1 MNRPPAESLT
11 YQDLIIRAV
20 SRAPEAEALVAGNL
34 RLTGRELHDRVAR
47 TVNAYRS
54 LGLGVGSRLALIGGN
69 SADYL
74 VAQLAAAALGV
85 TFTGLHPLASVP
97 ELAEMLR
104 RLRPQALV
112 WGPGPTAEK
121 AAALHDDPTLPADLT
136 FVSLGPSDSGP
147 NDGGPN
153 DGGPSDSGPNDG
165 GPSDKGPRRIG
176 PDLLALAADRPPAD
190 LTDPALRAPMSATA
204 SISFTGGT
212 TGGPKGVVRSQ
223 RALACSL
230 TTMLAEWDWPP
241 ELRFLALAPLTHATG
256 SIAAAVLL
264 RGGCVHVRPGFDVE
278 DVYRQVAAEQ
288 ITATF
293 LVPTMIY
300 RLLDRPRAD
309 GELASL
315 RLAIYGASAMSA
327 TRLAE
332 GIRRWG
338 PVFMQLYGQVEAPN
352 TISVLRIAEHD
363 VGDPS
368 RLASCG
374 RPTLNV
380 DVALMTPDGQPV
392 PDGTVG
398 EICVSGPLLMDGY
411 LDDPVATAAA
421 FRDGWLRTGD
431 MAVRDPDGFLTIV
444 DRIKDMIVSGGF
456 NIFAGDV
463 ERALNGHPGV
473 RECAVIGV
481 PDDLWGESVLAYV
494 VPAAAEPGDD
504 AAADLIAHVRA
515 AKGSAWAPKAIEF
528 VPVLPLTGLGKPD
541 KKALRARHW
550 TSQERAVH

>member
-1 MNRPPAESLT
+1 
-11 YQDLIIRAV
+11 
-20 SRAPEAEALVAGNL
+20 
-34 RLTGRELHDRVAR
+34 
-47 TVNAYRS
+47 
-54 LGLGVGSRLALIGGN
+54 
-69 SADYL
+69 
-74 VAQLAAAALGV
+74 V

-97 ELAEMLR
+97 ELTAMLR
-104 RLRPQALV
+104 KLQPQALV
-112 WGPGPTAEK
+112 WGPGATAEK
-121 AAALHDDPTLPADLT
+121 AAALHRDPAVPPGMT
-136 FVSLGPSDSGP
+136 FIGLGPS
-147 NDGGPN
+147 
-153 DGGPSDSGPNDG
+153 
-165 GPSDKGPRRIG
+165 RIG
-176 PDLLALAADRPPAD
+176 PDLLALAAAAPPAD
-190 LTDPALRAPMSATA
+190 LADPAQRVAGSATA

-223 RALACSL
+223 RALACSV

-256 SIAAAVLL
+256 SIVPAVLL

-278 DVYRQVAAEQ
+278 DVYRQVAAER

-300 RLLDRPRAD
+300 RLLDRPLAD
-309 GELASL
+309 GELGSL
-315 RLAIYGASAMSA
+315 RLAIYGASAMSP
-327 TRLAE
+327 TRLAAA
-332 GIRRWG
+332 IRRWG

-352 TISVLRIAEHD
+352 TISVLRIAEHE

-380 DVALMTPDGQPV
+380 DVALMTPEGRLV
-392 PDGTVG
+392 PDGAAG
-398 EICVSGPLLMDGY
+398 EICVRGPLLMDGY
-411 LDDPVATAAA
+411 LDDPAATAAA

-431 MAVRDPDGFLTIV
+431 VAVRDPDGFLTIV
-444 DRIKDMIVSGGF
+444 DRVKDMIVSGGF

-463 ERALNGHPGV
+463 ERALSDHPGV

-481 PDDLWGESVLAYV
+481 PDDIWGESVLAYV
-494 VPAAAEPGDD
+494 VPVAAEPGDD

-515 AKGSAWAPKAIEF
+515 AKGSAWAPKSIKF

>member
-11 YQDLIIRAV
+11 YQDLIVAAV
-20 SRAPEAEALVAGNL
+20 SRAPEVEALVDGDL

-47 TVNAYRS
+47 TVSAYRA
-54 LGLGVGSRLALIGGN
+54 LGIGAGARLALIGGN

-74 VAQLAAAALGV
+74 VAQLSAAALGV

-97 ELAEMLR
+97 ELTEMLR
-104 RLRPQALV
+104 KLRPQALV

-121 AAALHDDPTLPADLT
+121 VAELHGDPALPPGIA
-136 FVSLGPSDSGP
+136 FVSLGPS
-147 NDGGPN
+147 
-153 DGGPSDSGPNDG
+153 
-165 GPSDKGPRRIG
+165 RIG
-176 PDLLALAADRPPAD
+176 PDLLALAAGAPRAD
-190 LTDPALRAPMSATA
+190 LADPALRAAPSATA

-256 SIAAAVLL
+256 SIVPAVLL

-278 DVYRQVAAEQ
+278 DVYRQVAAER

-300 RLLDRPRAD
+300 RLLDRPRTD
-309 GELASL
+309 GELATL
-315 RLAIYGASAMSA
+315 RLAIYGASPMSA
-327 TRLAE
+327 TRLAA

-363 VGDPS
+363 VGNPG

-398 EICVSGPLLMDGY
+398 EICVRGPLLMDGY
-411 LDDPVATAAA
+411 LDDPGATAAA

-431 MAVRDPDGFLTIV
+431 LAVRDRDGFLTIV
-444 DRIKDMIVSGGF
+444 DRVKDMIVSGGF
-456 NIFAGDV
+456 NIFAVDV
-463 ERALNGHPGV
+463 ERALNDHPDV

-481 PDDLWGESVLAYV
+481 PDDVWGEAVMAYV

-504 AAADLIAHVRA
+504 QAADLIAHVRGL
-515 AKGSAWAPKAIEF
+515 KGAAWAPKVIEF
-528 VPVLPLTGLGKPD
+528 VQALPLTGLGKPD
-541 KKALRARHW
+541 KKALRGRHW
-550 TSQERAVH
+550 SSQERAVH

>member
-20 SRAPEAEALVAGNL
+20 SRAPEVEALVDGNL

-54 LGLGVGSRLALIGGN
+54 LGLGVGSRVALIGGN

-97 ELAEMLR
+97 ELTEMLR

-121 AAALHDDPTLPADLT
+121 VAALHGDPALARRHGVCQPRPERHRPAQ
-136 FVSLGPSDSGP
+136 GPAL
-147 NDGGPN
+147 
-153 DGGPSDSGPNDG
+153 
-165 GPSDKGPRRIG
+165 G
-176 PDLLALAADRPPAD
+176 PDLLALAADAAPAD
-190 LTDPALRAPMSATA
+190 LTDPALRAAMSATA

-256 SIAAAVLL
+256 SIVPAVLL

-278 DVYRQVAAEQ
+278 DVYRQVAAER

-300 RLLDRPRAD
+300 RLLDRPR
-309 GELASL
+309 
-315 RLAIYGASAMSA
+315 
-327 TRLAE
+327 
-332 GIRRWG
+332 RR
-338 PVFMQLYGQVEAPN
+338 
-352 TISVLRIAEHD
+352 R
-363 VGDPS
+363 
-368 RLASCG
+368 
-374 RPTLNV
+374 
-380 DVALMTPDGQPV
+380 
-392 PDGTVG
+392 
-398 EICVSGPLLMDGY
+398 
-411 LDDPVATAAA
+411 
-421 FRDGWLRTGD
+421 
-431 MAVRDPDGFLTIV
+431 
-444 DRIKDMIVSGGF
+444 
-456 NIFAGDV
+456 
-463 ERALNGHPGV
+463 
-473 RECAVIGV
+473 
-481 PDDLWGESVLAYV
+481 
-494 VPAAAEPGDD
+494 
-504 AAADLIAHVRA
+504 
-515 AKGSAWAPKAIEF
+515 
-528 VPVLPLTGLGKPD
+528 
-541 KKALRARHW
+541 
-550 TSQERAVH
+550 

>member
-20 SRAPEAEALVAGNL
+20 SRAPEVEALVDGNL

-47 TVNAYRS
+47 TANAYRS

-74 VAQLAAAALGV
+74 VAQLSAAALGV
-85 TFTGLHPLASVP
+85 TFTGLHPLASVT
-97 ELAEMLR
+97 ELTQMLR
-104 RLRPQALV
+104 RLQPQALV

-121 AAALHDDPTLPADLT
+121 VATLHGDPALPADLA
-136 FVSLGPSDSGP
+136 FVSLGPSDI
-147 NDGGPN
+147 
-153 DGGPSDSGPNDG
+153 GPSDN
-165 GPSDKGPRRIG
+165 GPRRIG

-256 SIAAAVLL
+256 SIVPAVLL

-380 DVALMTPDGQPV
+380 DLALMTPDGQPV

-431 MAVRDPDGFLTIV
+431 VAVRDPDGFLTIV

-463 ERALNGHPGV
+463 ERALNDHPGV

-481 PDDLWGESVLAYV
+481 PDDVWGEAVMAYV
-494 VPAAAEPGDD
+494 VPAAAEP
-504 AAADLIAHVRA
+504 AAGSADLIAHVRA

-528 VPVLPLTGLGKPD
+528 VPALPLTGLGKPD

-550 TSQERAVH
+550 SSQERAVH

>member
-1 MNRPPAESLT
+1 MNRPPAEPLT

-20 SRAPEAEALVAGNL
+20 SRFPEVEALVDGDL
-34 RLTGRELHDRVAR
+34 RLTGRELRARVAR
-47 TVNAYRS
+47 TVSAYRS
-54 LGLGVGSRLALIGGN
+54 LGLGAGSRIALVSGN

-74 VAQLAAAALGV
+74 IAQLSAAALGA

-97 ELAEMLR
+97 ELTAMLR
-104 RLRPQALV
+104 KLQPQALV
-112 WGPGPTAEK
+112 WGPGATAEK
-121 AAALHDDPTLPADLT
+121 AAALHRDPAVPPGMT
-136 FVSLGPSDSGP
+136 FIGLGPSS
-147 NDGGPN
+147 
-153 DGGPSDSGPNDG
+153 
-165 GPSDKGPRRIG
+165 IG
-176 PDLLALAADRPPAD
+176 PDLLALAAAAPPAD
-190 LTDPALRAPMSATA
+190 LADPAQRVAGSATA

-223 RALACSL
+223 RALACSV

-256 SIAAAVLL
+256 SIVPAVLL

-278 DVYRQVAAEQ
+278 DVYRQVAAER

-300 RLLDRPRAD
+300 RLLDRPLAD
-309 GELASL
+309 GELGSL
-315 RLAIYGASAMSA
+315 RLAIYGASAMSP
-327 TRLAE
+327 TRLAAA
-332 GIRRWG
+332 IRRWG

-352 TISVLRIAEHD
+352 TISVLRIAEHE

-380 DVALMTPDGQPV
+380 DVALMTPEGRPV
-392 PDGTVG
+392 PDGAAG
-398 EICVSGPLLMDGY
+398 EICVRGPLLMDGY
-411 LDDPVATAAA
+411 LDDPAATAAA

-431 MAVRDPDGFLTIV
+431 VAVRDPDGFLTIV
-444 DRIKDMIVSGGF
+444 DRVKDMIVSGGF

-463 ERALNGHPGV
+463 ERALSDHPGV

>member
-11 YQDLIIRAV
+11 YQDLIIAAV
-20 SRAPEAEALVAGNL
+20 SRAPEVEALVDENL
-34 RLTGRELHDRVAR
+34 RLIGRELYDRVAR
-47 TVNAYRS
+47 TVSAYRS
-54 LGLGVGSRLALIGGN
+54 LGLGTRSRIALIGGN

-74 VAQLAAAALGV
+74 VAQLSAAALGA

-97 ELAEMLR
+97 ELTEMLR
-104 RLRPQALV
+104 RLHPQALV
-112 WGPGPTAEK
+112 WGPGPTAGKVAELHGEP
-121 AAALHDDPTLPADLT
+121 ALPPDMA
-136 FVSLGPSDSGP
+136 FVSLGPS
-147 NDGGPN
+147 
-153 DGGPSDSGPNDG
+153 
-165 GPSDKGPRRIG
+165 RIG
-176 PDLLALAADRPPAD
+176 TDLLALAGDAPRAD
-190 LTDPALRAPMSATA
+190 LADPALRVGPSETA

-223 RALACSL
+223 RALACSV

-256 SIAAAVLL
+256 SIVPAVLL

-278 DVYRQVAAEQ
+278 DVYRQVAAER

-300 RLLDRPRAD
+300 RLLDHPRTD

-315 RLAIYGASAMSA
+315 RLAIYGASPMSA

-363 VGDPS
+363 AGNPS
-368 RLASCG
+368 RLATCG

-380 DVALMTPDGQPV
+380 DVSLMTPDGRPV
-392 PDGTVG
+392 PDGSVG
-398 EICVSGPLLMDGY
+398 EICVRGPLLMDGY

-431 MAVRDPDGFLTIV
+431 LAVRDDDGFLTIV
-444 DRIKDMIVSGGF
+444 DRVKDMIVSGGF

-463 ERALNGHPGV
+463 ERALNDHPDV

-481 PDDLWGESVLAYV
+481 PDDVWGEAVMAYV
-494 VPAAAEPGDD
+494 VPAAAEPGGDQ
-504 AAADLIAHVRA
+504 AADLIAHVRA
-515 AKGSAWAPKAIEF
+515 VKGSAWAPKVIEF
-528 VPVLPLTGLGKPD
+528 VAALPLTGLGKPD
-541 KKALRARHW
+541 KKALRGRHW
-550 TSQERAVH
+550 SPQERAVH

>member
-1 MNRPPAESLT
+1 MNRPSAESLT

-20 SRAPEAEALVAGNL
+20 SRAPEVEALVDGNL
-34 RLTGRELHDRVAR
+34 RLSGRELHDRVAR
-47 TVNAYRS
+47 TVSAYRS

-74 VAQLAAAALGV
+74 VAQLSAAALGV
-85 TFTGLHPLASVP
+85 TYTGLHPLASVP

-104 RLRPQALV
+104 RLHPQALV

-121 AAALHDDPTLPADLT
+121 VAALHGDPALPADMA
-136 FVSLGPSDSGP
+136 FVSLGPSDI
-147 NDGGPN
+147 
-153 DGGPSDSGPNDG
+153 GPSDT
-165 GPSDKGPRRIG
+165 GPSDIG
-176 PDLLALAADRPPAD
+176 PDLLALAADAPPAD
-190 LTDPALRAPMSATA
+190 LTDPALRAAMSATA

-256 SIAAAVLL
+256 SIVPAVLL

-278 DVYRQVAAEQ
+278 DVYRQVAAER

-363 VGDPS
+363 VGDPG

-380 DVALMTPDGQPV
+380 DVSLMTPDGRPV

-411 LDDPVATAAA
+411 LDDPFATAAA

-431 MAVRDPDGFLTIV
+431 VAVRDPDGFLTIV

-463 ERALNGHPGV
+463 ERALNDHPGV

-481 PDDLWGESVLAYV
+481 PDDVWGEAVMAYV
-494 VPAAAEPGDD
+494 VPAAAEPGGDQ
-504 AAADLIAHVRA
+504 AADLIAHVRA
-515 AKGSAWAPKAIEF
+515 VKGPAWAPKVIEF
-528 VPVLPLTGLGKPD
+528 VPALPLTGLGKPD
-541 KKALRARHW
+541 KKALRGRHW
-550 TSQERAVH
+550 SSQKRAVH

>member
-1 MNRPPAESLT
+1 MNRPPAEPLT

-20 SRAPEAEALVAGNL
+20 SRAPEVEALVDGNL

-47 TVNAYRS
+47 TVSAYRS

-85 TFTGLHPLASVP
+85 TFTGLHPLASVQ
-97 ELAEMLR
+97 ELAQMLR

-121 AAALHDDPTLPADLT
+121 VVALHGDPALPADMV
-136 FVSLGPSDSGP
+136 FVSLGPSDV
-147 NDGGPN
+147 
-153 DGGPSDSGPNDG
+153 GPSDV
-165 GPSDKGPRRIG
+165 GPSGIGPRRLG
-176 PDLLALAADRPPAD
+176 PDLLALAADAPPAD
-190 LTDPALRAPMSATA
+190 LTDPALRAAMSATA
-204 SISFTGGT
+204 SIAFTGGT

-256 SIAAAVLL
+256 SIVPAVLL

-278 DVYRQVAAEQ
+278 DVYRQVAVER

-300 RLLDRPRAD
+300 RLLDRPPVD

-327 TRLAE
+327 ARLAE

-363 VGDPS
+363 VADPG

-380 DVALMTPDGQPV
+380 NVALMTPDGRPV
-392 PDGTVG
+392 PDGAVG

-411 LDDPVATAAA
+411 LDEPAATAAA

-431 MAVRDPDGFLTIV
+431 VAVRDPDGFLTIV

-463 ERALNGHPGV
+463 ERALNDHPGV

-481 PDDLWGESVLAYV
+481 PDDVWGEAVMAYV
-494 VPAAAEPGDD
+494 VPAAEPGDD
-504 AAADLIAHVRA
+504 QAAELIAHVRSV
-515 AKGSAWAPKAIEF
+515 KGSAWAPKVIEF
-528 VPVLPLTGLGKPD
+528 VPALPLTGLGKPD
-541 KKALRARHW
+541 KKALRGRHW
-550 TSQERAVH
+550 SAQKRAVH

>member
-1 MNRPPAESLT
+1 MNRPPGESLT
-11 YQDLIIRAV
+11 YQDLIIAAV
-20 SRAPEAEALVAGNL
+20 SRFPEVEALVDGNV
-34 RLTGRELHDRVAR
+34 RLTGRELRDRVAR
-47 TVNAYRS
+47 TVSAYRS
-54 LGLGVGSRLALIGGN
+54 LGLGAGSRLALIGGN

-74 VAQLAAAALGV
+74 VAQLSAAALGV

-97 ELAEMLR
+97 ELTAMLR
-104 RLRPQALV
+104 KLQPQALV

-121 AAALHDDPTLPADLT
+121 VAALHGDPALPPDMA
-136 FVSLGPSDSGP
+136 FVSLGPGDV
-147 NDGGPN
+147 
-153 DGGPSDSGPNDG
+153 GPSS
-165 GPSDKGPRRIG
+165 IG
-176 PDLLALAADRPPAD
+176 PDLIALAADAPPAD
-190 LTDPALRAPMSATA
+190 LTDPALRVAMPATA

-256 SIAAAVLL
+256 SIVPAVLL

-278 DVYRQVAAEQ
+278 DVYRQVAAER

-300 RLLDRPRAD
+300 RLLERPRAD
-309 GELASL
+309 GEIASL

-327 TRLAE
+327 TRLAD

-352 TISVLRIAEHD
+352 TISVLRIAEHH

-374 RPTLNV
+374 RPTLHV
-380 DVALMTPDGQPV
+380 DVSLMTPDGQPV

-398 EICVSGPLLMDGY
+398 EICVRGPLLMDGY
-411 LDDPVATAAA
+411 LDDPAATAAA

-431 MAVRDPDGFLTIV
+431 VAVRDPDGFLTIV

-463 ERALNGHPGV
+463 ERALNDHPGV

-481 PDDLWGESVLAYV
+481 PDDVWGEAVMAYV
-494 VPAAAEPGDD
+494 VPAAAEPAATT
-504 AAADLIAHVRA
+504 AAAEPGGDGAAELIAHVRA
-515 AKGSAWAPKAIEF
+515 VKGSAWAPKVIEF
-528 VPVLPLTGLGKPD
+528 VPALPLTGLGKPD
-541 KKALRARHW
+541 KKALRGRHW
-550 TSQERAVH
+550 SSQKRAVH